1 MMDDKDIEEYHN
13 IGKKIIKTKL
23 RVLSLGAGVQSTA
36 LALMIEKGEVP
47 MVDAAIFA
55 DVKGEPTAVYKHL
68 NWLKTK
74 LSYPVYQVTWRDL
87 KQDIL
92 DAAEGK
98 HKAFT
103 APFFT
108 KNPKTGKKRMLRRQ
122 CTFMYKINPVVQE
135 VRRLLGL
142 EKGQKRNKNTH
153 VEMLM
158 GISKDEI
165 FRVKANRMPYITNL
179 YPLIDKEM
187 TRNNC
192 LEWMSKHNYPKPP
205 RSACT
210 FCPYHSNAE
219 WKEIKKNKEEWDEV
233 VAMDKAIRH
242 QERHKDKFK
251 NSEEILD
258 ELYLHRDGIPIDK
271 VDFDNKKE
279 DQLDLFQNECEG
291 MCGV

>member
-1 MMDDKDIEEYHN
+1 M
-13 IGKKIIKTKL
+13 KTNL
-23 RVLSLGAGVQSTA
+23 RVLSLGAGVQSST
-36 LALMIEKGEVP
+36 LALMIEKGEIP

-55 DVKGEPTAVYKHL
+55 DVKGEPSAVYKHL
-68 NWLKTK
+68 DWLEKQ
-74 LSYPVYQVTWRDL
+74 LSYPIYRVTWRNL

-98 HKAFT
+98 YKAFT

-108 KNPKTGKKRMLRRQ
+108 KNPQTGKKKMLMRQ

-142 EKGQKRNKNTH
+142 KKGQKRNKDTC

-158 GISKDEI
+158 GISKDEV
-165 FRVKANRMPYITNL
+165 FRVKSNRLSYITNI
-179 YPLIDKEM
+179 YPLIEKDLSRSDCI
-187 TRNNC
+187 T
-192 LEWMSKHNYPKPP
+192 WMLKHNYPRPP

-210 FCPYHSNAE
+210 FCPYHSNEE
-219 WKEIKKNKEEWDEV
+219 WKEIKKNKEEWAEV

-251 NSEEILD
+251 DSKEVLD
-258 ELYLHRDGIPIDK
+258 ELYLHREGIPIDQ
-271 VDFDNKKE
+271 VNFNKKKD

-291 MCGV
+291 MCGN